1 MNQKKAKRLRA
12 EGRAKFAY
20 AHRAWEKGR
29 PSRLRFIA
37 YWKWKKVEPK
47 ESDYV

>member
-1 MNQKKAKRLRA
+1 MNGKKAKRIRR
-12 EGRAKFAY
+12 ENREKFER
-20 AHRAWEKGR
+20 AHRAWEKGC